1 MERKEKKE
9 NVARS
14 IQFLA
19 AREGEHVVL
28 RATSVRTSD

>member
-14 IQFLA
+14 IQFLT
-19 AREGEHVVL
+19 AREGVYVVL
-28 RATSVRTSD
+28 WATSKRTSD